1 MNFFSITYRKSFLRF
16 RRRYMI
22 VMNRKRISVIVL
34 VILVGIFT
42 FSYQAT
48 KDSQQE
54 SLPVTSTPVSGKVV
68 VLDARSPEYLMKEH
82 KVVMVQQK
90 LKPT

>member
-1 MNFFSITYRKSFLRF
+1 
-16 RRRYMI
+16 MI

-48 KDSQQE
+48 KDSQKE

-68 VLDARSPEYLMKEH
+68 VLDARSSEYLMKEH
-82 KVVMVQQK
+82 KVVMGQQK
-90 LKPT
+90 RKPT

>member
-1 MNFFSITYRKSFLRF
+1 
-16 RRRYMI
+16 MI

-42 FSYQAT
+42 FSYQST
-48 KDSQQE
+48 KDSQKE

-68 VLDARSPEYLMKEH
+68 VLDARSSEYLMKEH
-82 KVVMVQQK
+82 KVVMGQQK
-90 LKPT
+90 RKPI

>member
-1 MNFFSITYRKSFLRF
+1 
-16 RRRYMI
+16 MI

-48 KDSQQE
+48 KTNEQE
-54 SLPVTSTPVSGKVV
+54 LLPVTSTPASGKVV
-68 VLDARSPEYLMKEH
+68 VLDARSWN
-82 KVVMVQQK
+82 
-90 LKPT
+90 T